1 MRKSVLAS
9 PGIAALGVGI
19 LLSCQPKSSA
29 VYPAPNPPATWTTPP
44 PMAPTPSVATAP
56 AAPPPPPTTQGPGA
70 TPLDPSILGAVALAL
85 TADAAIDAPRMGA
98 EGAVL
103 AGTFQEGQVLEQ
115 PITLMPG
122 RCYTFIAATTGGMG
136 PQELEIQLVAQSI
149 IPGLEPMMGEQKGA
163 AGKVVL
169 GKGAGCIKLA
179 LIPIAVPSKWVIKAT
194 RGGGIVAGQ
203 AFSR

>member
-9 PGIAALGVGI
+9 LGIAAFAAGI
-19 LLSCQPKSSA
+19 LLACQPKNNA
-29 VYPAPNPPATWTTPP
+29 AYPAPNPPATWTAPP
-44 PMAPTPSVATAP
+44 PMTAQP
-56 AAPPPPPTTQGPGA
+56 PPPVAPPPPSLPPTTQGPSA
-70 TPLDPSILGAVALAL
+70 APLDPSAMGAVALAL
-85 TADAAIDAPRMGA
+85 NADAAIDAPRMGA
-98 EGAVL
+98 EGAML

-115 PITLMPG
+115 PITIMPG
-122 RCYTFIAATTGGMG
+122 RCYTFIAATAGGIG

-149 IPGLEPMMGEQKGA
+149 IPGLVPMMGEQKGG

-194 RGGGIVAGQ
+194 HGGGVVVGQ
-203 AFSR
+203 AYSR